1 MLAAV
6 AVVAL
11 IVAVALVA
19 RRANEPSGDAYRAPA
34 PEPPTPAAY
43 VGRQVCAECHADQA
57 QRWQGSHHDL
67 AMQVADDRTALGNF
81 DGTSF
86 TYAGVTS
93 YFYRR
98 GGKPFVYTDGPDG
111 AMREYAVAYTF
122 GVDPLQQYL
131 VPMPGGRYQA
141 LSIAWDSRPAA
152 SGGQRWFHL
161 YPNDTI
167 GHDDVLHWTR
177 PSQNWNDRCARCHS
191 TDLRKGY
198 RLDGD
203 RYETTWSE
211 LDVSCEA
218 CHGPASTHVAKARA
232 KASPAEIRAALGV
245 RLGDPE
251 PATWVFEGPSGIAHR
266 TPARTSH
273 EEVET
278 CAPCHTRRGEIGD
291 AAVPGRPLLDG
302 YRPALLETG
311 LYFADGQI
319 EDEVYEY
326 GSFLQS
332 AMFRAGVTCSDC
344 HDPHSLRLRA
354 DGNALCARCHLP
366 AKFDTPEHHFHP
378 VGSAGA
384 QCVACHMPA
393 RTYMVIDE
401 RRDHS
406 FRVPRPDL
414 SATLGVPNTCTGCH
428 ADRTPDWAA
437 AVIAARPGAHRLG
450 TSHYAQAIAAGRK
463 GAADADGRL
472 ASLASDATAPA
483 IVRATAV
490 SLLGNPANPLVQ
502 TALRGAG
509 NGDGLLRSATVDAV
523 RDGDPR
529 AAAPVVAPLL
539 TDPLRAVR
547 LGAARDLAGAP
558 AGTLTPDQQAALAR
572 GIDEYR
578 AAELANADR
587 PESHMNLALLDA
599 RLGRMADAERE
610 LDTAIRLGPY
620 FVPAR
625 VNLADL
631 YRVQGRDAEGE
642 QVLRAA
648 IAIAPGVAEGHHA
661 LGLLLVRQRR
671 TGEALAELGR
681 AAALAPDNARYAYV
695 LGVALHSTGQ
705 TARALQTLATAH
717 ATRPDDRDLLV
728 ALATI
733 SRDAGDRDGARRY
746 ADELATLT
754 PWDADARKLQHEMAE

>member
-1 MLAAV
+1 MIALALL
-6 AVVAL
+6 AVVAF
-11 IVAVALVA
+11 VA
-19 RRANEPSGDAYRAPA
+19 RRASEPSRDAHRPPA
-34 PEPPTPAAY
+34 PEPPAAATY
-43 VGRQVCAECHADQA
+43 VGRQVCAECHADEA

-67 AMQVADDRTALGNF
+67 AMQVADEHTVLGDF
-81 DGTSF
+81 GGASF
-86 TYAGVTS
+86 THAGVTS

-111 AMREYAVAYTF
+111 AMHEYAVAYTF

-131 VPMPGGRYQA
+131 VAMPGGRYQA

-152 SGGQRWFHL
+152 SGGQRWFHV
-161 YPNDTI
+161 YPNERI

-177 PSQNWNDRCARCHS
+177 PSQNWNDRCAPCHS
-191 TDLRKGY
+191 TDLHKGY

-218 CHGPASTHVAKARA
+218 CHGPGSTHVAQARA
-232 KASPAEIRAALGV
+232 KASPADVRAALAV

-251 PATWVFEGPSGIAHR
+251 GAAWVFEGPSGIAHR
-266 TPARTSH
+266 APARTSH

-278 CAPCHTRRGEIGD
+278 CAPCHARRSEIGD
-291 AAVPGRPLLDG
+291 TAVPGRPLLDG
-302 YRPALLETG
+302 YRPALLEAG

-332 AMFRAGVTCSDC
+332 AMYRAGVTCSDC

-354 DGNALCARCHLP
+354 DGNALCSRCHLP

-378 VGSAGA
+378 AGSPGA
-384 QCVACHMPA
+384 RCVACHMPA

-414 SATLGVPNTCTGCH
+414 SATLGVPNTCTSCH
-428 ADRTPDWAA
+428 TDRTPDWAA
-437 AVIAARPGAHRLG
+437 AAIAARPEAHRLG
-450 TSHYAQAIAAGRK
+450 TSHYAEAIAAGRS
-463 GAADADGRL
+463 GAADAAGRL
-472 ASLASDATAPA
+472 VVLASDATAPA
-483 IVRATAV
+483 IVRATAL
-490 SLLGNPANPLVQ
+490 SLLRNPVNPLDQ
-502 TALRGAG
+502 AALRGAADSG
-509 NGDGLLRSATVDAV
+509 EGLVRLATVDAV

-529 AAAPVVAPLL
+529 AAAPIVAPLL
-539 TDPLRAVR
+539 GDPLRAVR
-547 LGAARDLAGAP
+547 LGAARDLAGVP
-558 AGTLTPDQQAALAR
+558 PGTLTPDQQAALAR

-578 AAELANADR
+578 AAELANGDR

-599 RLGRMADAERE
+599 RLGRLPEAERE

-631 YRVQGRDAEGE
+631 YRAQGRDAEGE

-648 IAIAPGVAEGHHA
+648 IAIAPEVAEGHHA

-671 TGEALAELGR
+671 TDDALAELAR

-705 TARALQTLATAH
+705 TARALQILAAAH
-717 ATRPDDRDLLV
+717 ATQPADRDLLV

-733 SRDAGDRDGARRY
+733 SRDAGDRNAARRY
-746 ADELATLT
+746 ADALVAIA
-754 PWDADARKLQHEMAE
+754 PWDVDARKLQEEMSK